1 MPFGISA
8 VVQAPP
14 LCAEPAADVGAA
26 AFDWPPLPPL
36 PPVELP
42 AAGLEADVEAE
53 PAPPLP
59 PGPDEPVV
67 AGVLAPLPAE
77 LVLPS
82 VGVPF
87 PALLEALLEHP
98 VNATALSAPAA
109 NKTEIR
115 FIRLNLPG

>member
-14 LCAEPAADVGAA
+14 LCAEPAAEVGAA
-26 AFDWPPLPPL
+26 AFDWPPV
-36 PPVELP
+36 PPVEVP
-42 AAGLEADVEAE
+42 AAELEADVEAD
-53 PAPPLP
+53 PVPPLP
-59 PGPDEPVV
+59 PGPDEPVA
-67 AGVLAPLPAE
+67 AGVLVLLPVE

-82 VGVPF
+82 VDVPL

-115 FIRLNLPG
+115 FISLNLPG